1 MKTDF
6 IKTNMPRK
14 NKYATVQKKN
24 VFSFQVL
31 SKFSFSF
38 SFHYKL
44 LNHFLFSRK
53 SIKLYYLFKSLVKYS
68 YINVGL
74 WIPGKTKHYK
84 LIKRISVSAFSSLSL
99 NCLIFSARI
108 FVQWFLIL
116 SSIFFLYIRYTLFL
130 Y

>member
-1 MKTDF
+1 MKADF
-6 IKTNMPRK
+6 IKTNMPGKINMQQYKRK
-14 NKYATVQKKN
+14 M

-38 SFHYKL
+38 FFHCKL
-44 LNHFLFSRK
+44 LNHFWFPRK

-68 YINVGL
+68 CINVGL

-84 LIKRISVSAFSSLSL
+84 LIKRISVSAFSLSL
-99 NCLIFSARI
+99 NCLIFSAKI